1 MKTLAASLFPSSRSR
16 ASCSTCCGVWPFTC
30 IISVLGVI
38 MGLIV
43 GSLLA
48 LARTYCKKG
57 PSRILG
63 WFATAYIELFRNTPY
78 LLWIF
83 ICVVFC
89 PCPDFFA
96 RKMFGLTSVEMKLL
110 FKAAL
115 ALILFNSSVIA
126 EIVRGGLN
134 GVSKGQFEAGYAQGF
149 NTVEVLLYIVL
160 PQAYRNIVPTLLSQ
174 VITTIKDLF
183 LSGQCG
189 HHRADG
195 PHPSAVERRRHLQ
208 RPWHG
213 ERLRRHGAVRCGLCH
228 LLRHQLHVELCG
240 PFDAEPPQ
248 EGSGL
253 CPGKGRMNHQ
263 ALIQFPISQLF
274 SHHCSVNAKDA
285 AVSRPAA
292 SLAVIGIVC

>member
-1 MKTLAASLFPSSRSR
+1 MKTLAASLSIL
-16 ASCSTCCGVWPFTC
+16 TQQGVMLYLLRGVAFTC

-38 MGLIV
+38 LGLIV

-48 LARTYCKKG
+48 LARTYCKHG
-57 PSRILG
+57 PARVLG
-63 WFATAYIELFRNTPY
+63 WLSAAYIELFRNTPY

-134 GVSKGQFEAGYAQGF
+134 GVSKGQFEAAQAQGF
-149 NTVEVLLYIVL
+149 NYLQRMGYIILPQSIPVMLPPMVNQVVNLFKNTSCLYIVGG
-160 PQAYRNIVPTLLSQ
+160 A
-174 VITTIKDLF
+174 DLISVTYSF
-183 LSGQCG
+183 VTG
-189 HHRADG
+189 A
-195 PHPSAVERRRHLQ
+195 ERRRHLQ

-228 LLRHQLHVELCG
+228 LLRHQLHVELRG

-253 CPGKGRMNHQ
+253 CPGKERRVTSD
-263 ALIQFPISQLF
+263 IIFFLF
-274 SHHCSVNAKDA
+274 SYFLFYL
-285 AVSRPAA
+285 PA
-292 SLAVIGIVC
+292 

>member
-1 MKTLAASLFPSSRSR
+1 MKTLAASLSILTRE
-16 ASCSTCCGVWPFTC
+16 GVMLYLLRGVAFTC

-57 PSRILG
+57 PTRILG

-89 PCPDFFA
+89 PCPGFFA

-134 GVSKGQFEAGYAQGF
+134 GVSKGQVEAGYA
-149 NTVEVLLYIVL
+149 
-160 PQAYRNIVPTLLSQ
+160 
-174 VITTIKDLF
+174 
-183 LSGQCG
+183 
-189 HHRADG
+189 
-195 PHPSAVERRRHLQ
+195 
-208 RPWHG
+208 
-213 ERLRRHGAVRCGLCH
+213 
-228 LLRHQLHVELCG
+228 
-240 PFDAEPPQ
+240 
-248 EGSGL
+248 
-253 CPGKGRMNHQ
+253 
-263 ALIQFPISQLF
+263 
-274 SHHCSVNAKDA
+274 
-285 AVSRPAA
+285 AVS
-292 SLAVIGIVC
+292 

>member
-1 MKTLAASLFPSSRSR
+1 MNTLAASLSILSKQ
-16 ASCSTCCGVWPFTC
+16 GVMLYLLRGVAFTC
-30 IISVLGVI
+30 IFSVLGVI

-48 LARTYCKKG
+48 LARTYCKIG

-63 WFATAYIELFRNTPY
+63 WFATAYIELFRTTPY

-89 PCPDFFA
+89 PCPAFFA

-134 GVSKGQFEAGYAQGF
+134 GVSKGQFEAGYAQGC

-174 VITTIKDLF
+174 VITTIKDSSYLANVATIELMARTKQLLSAASRYNGTGNVNVSDVFVLF
-183 LSGQCG
+183 GV
-189 HHRADG
+189 A
-195 PHPSAVERRRHLQ
+195 
-208 RPWHG
+208 
-213 ERLRRHGAVRCGLCH
+213 
-228 LLRHQLHVELCG
+228 
-240 PFDAEPPQ
+240 
-248 EGSGL
+248 
-253 CPGKGRMNHQ
+253 
-263 ALIQFPISQLF
+263 ALIYFIINYTLSCVVRTMQ
-274 SHHCSVNAKDA
+274 KRRK
-285 AVSRPAA
+285 RPVRVTAD
-292 SLAVIGIVC
+292 

>member
-1 MKTLAASLFPSSRSR
+1 MKTLAASLSILTRE
-16 ASCSTCCGVWPFTC
+16 GVMLYLLRGVAFTC

-57 PSRILG
+57 PTRILG

-89 PCPDFFA
+89 PCPGFFA

-126 EIVRGGLN
+126 EIVRGGLQSIDA
-134 GVSKGQFEAGYAQGF
+134 GQSEAAYALGFSKFQTMIYF
-149 NTVEVLLYIVL
+149 LI
-160 PQAYRNIVPTLLSQ
+160 PQALKKVLDSLINMIS
-174 VITTIKDLF
+174 IIIKDTSMLMWITICELTYQCNQVNIYSCNPVTSYLVGAGIYLILF
-183 LSGQCG
+183 LIVQGIRRIVKAKNNARSTSDRTEISDEGKEAC
-189 HHRADG
+189 
-195 PHPSAVERRRHLQ
+195 AV
-208 RPWHG
+208 
-213 ERLRRHGAVRCGLCH
+213 
-228 LLRHQLHVELCG
+228 
-240 PFDAEPPQ
+240 
-248 EGSGL
+248 
-253 CPGKGRMNHQ
+253 
-263 ALIQFPISQLF
+263 
-274 SHHCSVNAKDA
+274 
-285 AVSRPAA
+285 
-292 SLAVIGIVC
+292 

>member
-1 MKTLAASLFPSSRSR
+1 MKTLAASLSILTRE
-16 ASCSTCCGVWPFTC
+16 GVMLYLLRGVAFTC

-57 PSRILG
+57 PTRILG

-89 PCPDFFA
+89 PCPGFFA

-149 NTVEVLLYIVL
+149 NTAEVLLYIVL

-174 VITTIKDLF
+174 VITTIKDSSYL
-183 LSGQCG
+183 G

-195 PHPSAVERRRHLQ
+195 PHPPAAERRRYLQ
-208 RPWHG
+208 WPRHG
-213 ERLRRHGAVRCGLCH
+213 ERLRRHGAVRHGLRH
-228 LLRHQLHVELCG
+228 LLHHQLHPELCG
-240 PFDAEPPQ
+240 AHNAEPPQ

-253 CPGKGRMNHQ
+253 FPGKGRIN
-263 ALIQFPISQLF
+263 
-274 SHHCSVNAKDA
+274 
-285 AVSRPAA
+285 
-292 SLAVIGIVC
+292 